1 MAKTRKQATARSRK
15 AAGGRAPLRAKPARE
30 AKTGTARRV
39 EKATPARRASEPAR
53 AAAPGAIWPLT
64 RTGFWLM
71 KTEPELFSI
80 DMLASMSRSPWDGV
94 RSFQARNLI
103 RSMQVG
109 DLALFY
115 HSSTKPPGVVGLAR
129 VVRDPYPDHTQFDP
143 TSKYFDPSSK
153 PDDPRWSMVDVEFV
167 EKFARPFTLEELKAD
182 RALATML
189 VVRRGMRL
197 SVQPVAADH
206 MRHILLRCGSANA
219 STV

>member
-1 MAKTRKQATARSRK
+1 MAPPRKQSTARSRK
-15 AAGGRAPLRAKPARE
+15 AASGRAQARTKPARE
-30 AKTGTARRV
+30 AKTGTTRRV
-39 EKATPARRASEPAR
+39 NKAVPARRASEPGRVAL
-53 AAAPGAIWPLT
+53 PPIWPLT

-80 DMLASMSRSPWDGV
+80 DMLASMGRSPWDGV

-143 TSKYFDPSSK
+143 TSKYFDPSAK
-153 PDDPRWSMVDVEFV
+153 PHDPRWSMVDVEFV
-167 EKFARPFTLEELKAD
+167 EKFARAFTLEELKAD
-182 RALATML
+182 PALATML

-197 SVQPVAADH
+197 SVQPVSADH
-206 MRHILLRCGSANA
+206 MRHILLHCGSASA
-219 STV
+219 PAV